1 MNKTSSGLSRTVT
14 RIEAD
19 LLIPGRGEP
28 IKNGCVVFDH
38 GTIAFAGSIEDAPNA
53 AKGAPTVSV
62 PVLMPGMWD
71 VHGHFMGIRTPDI
84 AEVTRTPV
92 AVMAGR
98 VVRDAERALHAGFT
112 SVREVGGFGVFLSRI
127 VDEGTVPGP
136 HIYGAGSALSVTGGH
151 GDFHS
156 LPLPFVLDLSKIAG
170 ISVLCDGVPECL
182 KAVRQQLRVGAKAI
196 KVLASGGVM
205 SEVDHPTHQQ
215 FSDEELRA
223 IVEEAARADRVV
235 AAHCHGKPGM
245 MAALKAG
252 VKTIEHG
259 TYLDDEVVELLRDR
273 EAILVPTEFIL
284 ERLVAFAKGGGV
296 PDYAVP
302 KAVAVAERHKIAL
315 ALAIRSN
322 VRIAVGTDIWMS
334 GDSGMATWGMNGNEV
349 MCLVEAGMAPLR
361 AIEAATANGPP
372 TLGPQAPKS
381 GQLVEGYDADAIA
394 LAQSPLKDI
403 GVLATPERVTHVWK
417 AGTFVKSPSVSS
429 A

>member
-1 MNKTSSGLSRTVT
+1 MNKTSSGLSQTMT

-28 IKNGCVVFDH
+28 IKNGCVVFDR
-38 GTIAFAGSIEDAPNA
+38 GTIAFAGSIEDAPKA
-53 AKGAPTVSV
+53 AKGAPIVSV

-84 AEVTRTPV
+84 TETARTPV
-92 AVMAGR
+92 VVMAGR
-98 VVRDAERALHAGFT
+98 IVRDAERALHAGFT

-182 KAVRQQLRVGAKAI
+182 KAVRQQLRVGAEVI
-196 KVLASGGVM
+196 KVLASGGGM

-215 FSDEELRA
+215 FSEEELRA

-259 TYLDDEVVELLRDR
+259 TYLDDEAVELLRDR

-302 KAVAVAERHKIAL
+302 KAMAVAERHKKAL

-334 GDSGMATWGMNGNEV
+334 GDAGMATWGMNGNEV
-349 MCLVEAGMAPLR
+349 VCLVEAGLASLR
-361 AIEAATANGPP
+361 ALAAAAGNGPP
-372 TLGPQAPKS
+372 SLWPRTPDMGHVIW
-381 GQLVEGYDADAIA
+381 GFDADAIA
-394 LAQSPLKDI
+394 
-403 GVLATPERVTHVWK
+403 
-417 AGTFVKSPSVSS
+417 VS
-429 A
+429 